1 MDHECR
7 QFDFDP
13 STGIPLE
20 TWMANMRAR
29 GWRPVRGA
37 RAIVRTPAGNRLCM
51 LMRKEQL
58 LADVG

>member
-1 MDHECR
+1 
-7 QFDFDP
+7 
-13 STGIPLE
+13 
-20 TWMANMRAR
+20 MANMRAR